1 MSDVDF
7 GTLLGILITALQCF
21 AGVLFFD
28 IFLKRRFTGMRFW
41 GVFAVLAVFF
51 GWVLNEW
58 HVPAGFLKVGFSTT
72 MFLMIGLTLY
82 SGGVVFRLLISCL
95 FYALLNGFD
104 VFVVF
109 AMLKILDVSL
119 ERFRESYTLI
129 IAALVAE
136 QMVGIAVLLLA
147 QKLLRPK
154 KASAGGGWHLWMA
167 PLLLSAGSS
176 VISVYLLRSA
186 VTGHTDAGVVLV
198 CTVFLVFVNLLVIV
212 LIDWLEQTSRYREES
227 LALNEKLHT
236 QAESI
241 EALGNAYAV
250 QRRLTHDYNA
260 HLVSLYGYLNEE
272 AYDRARDYTRELL
285 SHQTERLLAVNT
297 HNAALDALFNQKAFV
312 ADKQGIDLRFV
323 VSDLSGLRIRTS
335 DLTVLISNLMDNAI
349 EACVL
354 LPEDQREIEVRAIL
368 EETFFFSVRNRS
380 LPVKIVDGTIP
391 STKPDPSMHGY
402 GLANVR
408 TILARYT
415 ECYHD
420 MTYKN
425 GWFSY
430 VVELPNLPRS

>member
-1 MSDVDF
+1 MSAADL
-7 GTLLGILITALQCF
+7 GTLLGILITVLQCF

-28 IFLKRRFTGMRFW
+28 IFLKRRFTGLRFW
-41 GVFAVLAVFF
+41 GVFGGVAVFF
-51 GWVLNEW
+51 GWVLNQW
-58 HVPAGFLKVGFSTT
+58 HIPISFVKMAFSTLL
-72 MFLMIGLTLY
+72 FLVLGLTLY
-82 SGGVVFRLLISCL
+82 TGGVVFRALVSCL

-104 VFVVF
+104 VIVVF
-109 AMLKILDVSL
+109 AMLKMLDVTLDSFRDSYSL
-119 ERFRESYTLI
+119 V
-129 IAALVAE
+129 IAASVAE
-136 QMVGIAVLLLA
+136 QMLGMAVLLLA

-154 KASAGGGWHLWMA
+154 KMEQGGWHLWLA
-167 PLLLSAGSS
+167 PLLLSSGSTA
-176 VISVYLLRSA
+176 ISMYLLSSG
-186 VTGHTDAGVVLV
+186 VKDHTEEGVVLV
-198 CTVFLVFVNLLVIV
+198 CTLFLVCINLLVIV
-212 LIDWLEQTSRYREES
+212 LIDWLQQTSRYREES
-227 LALNEKLHT
+227 LALNEKLHA

-241 EALGNAYAV
+241 EALSNAYAM

-260 HLVSLYGYLNEE
+260 HLVSLHGYLNEG

-285 SHQTERLLAVNT
+285 RQQTDRLLAVNT

-323 VSDLSGLRIRTS
+323 VSDLSGLKIRTS

-349 EACVL
+349 EASVL
-354 LPEDQREIEVRAIL
+354 LPQSQREIEVRAIL

-380 LPVKIVDGTIP
+380 LPVKIVDGALP

-408 TILARYT
+408 TILAQYS